1 MRNLLN
7 VLGNIIWLVFGG
19 LLAGLA
25 WWLVGVLAYAS
36 IVGIPWGRACF
47 VLGRFHF
54 WPFGR
59 EAIRRDDLYGRA
71 DIGTGR
77 AGTCTSCRR
86 SRASSRSSAFRSPSS
101 T

>member
-47 VLGRFHF
+47 VLGTE
-54 WPFGR
+54 PLSG
-59 EAIRRDDLYGRA
+59 AGRRDDHGDLSISAALSGRWHS
-71 DIGTGR
+71 GL
-77 AGTCTSCRR
+77 RR
-86 SRASSRSSAFRSPSS
+86 CGLGKMMSIPSPNENRR
-101 T
+101 